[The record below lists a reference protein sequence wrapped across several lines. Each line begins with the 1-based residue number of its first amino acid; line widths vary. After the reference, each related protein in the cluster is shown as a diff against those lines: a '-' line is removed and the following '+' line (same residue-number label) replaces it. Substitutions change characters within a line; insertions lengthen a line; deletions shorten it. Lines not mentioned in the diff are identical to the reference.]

1 MKRKAIIV
9 LLSSILIIAA
19 LISSCSRVGSSSS
32 PAGSDEGS
40 DSQSNQDRISE
51 LEAKIL
57 TLIQNQQLSDSERQ
71 KEISTLKSEIE
82 RLKSEGNKSPDESK
96 DKESD
101 DESQELP
108 ANTFKYTLDAGR
120 AIITEISTTSDSVNI
135 PSTIDGYAVY
145 SIGSEALNSKTV
157 KSVVLSSGIE
167 KLDWFAFRNCISLSS
182 ITVPSSVTS
191 IGYGAFD
198 NVSKSFTIKCQKD
211 SFAHQYAQSYGLT
224 YDIT

>member
-9 LLSSILIIAA
+9 LLSSILILAA
-19 LISSCSRVGSSSS
+19 LISSCSRVGSPSS

-120 AIITEISTTSDSVNI
+120 AIITEITAASDSVNI

-145 SIGSEALNSKTV
+145 AIGSEALNSKTV

-182 ITVPSSVTS
+182 ITIPSSVTS

-198 NVSKSFTIKCQKD
+198 NVSKSFTVKCQKD

>member
-19 LISSCSRVGSSSS
+19 LISSCSRVGSPSS